1 MAILITPIIQ
11 GYFVGAGLIM
21 AIGAQNAFL
30 LKQGLKREHL
40 FLCAITCSVS
50 DALLIVLGVTG
61 VAEFMDELPKL
72 ADYLRWGGA
81 LFLFC
86 YAMRSFYQV
95 FHPHVMVA
103 NLKMPSKKSKLATF
117 LALLGFTFLNPHT
130 YIDTFLL
137 LGTVGGER
145 PDIEHL
151 PFMIGAVGASFS
163 WFFGL
168 TYGASKLSPLFHNPR
183 AWQVLDTIMGFVMIG
198 LAIGLI
204 IPNDSL

>member
-1 MAILITPIIQ
+1 MAILITPIIE
-11 GYFVGAGLIM
+11 GYFIGISLIM

-30 LKQGLKREHL
+30 LKQGLKRQHL
-40 FLCAITCSVS
+40 FLCAITCAIS

-81 LFLFC
+81 VFLLC
-86 YAMRSFYQV
+86 YGLRSFYQV

-103 NLKMPSKKSKLATF
+103 DLQSPTQTSKLATF

-145 PDIEHL
+145 PDPEHI
-151 PFMIGAVGASFS
+151 PFMIGAVSASFS

-168 TYGASKLSPLFHNPR
+168 TYGASKLSPLFKNPR
-183 AWQVLDTIMGFVMIG
+183 AWQVLDTLMGFIMIA

-204 IPNDSL
+204 IPNE